1 MRQLFQNFAG
11 RFRRDH
17 EPLSDEV
24 VKGFLRILERAR
36 IDDVP
41 CSEVYSR
48 LDEYV
53 EKDAHGHAAARLMP
67 LLREHL
73 DCCHDCS
80 EEYEA
85 LMRVL
90 GQASSEG

>member
-1 MRQLFQNFAG
+1 MSEPFHKLLG
-11 RFRRDH
+11 RLRRDH

-36 IDDVP
+36 IEDIP
-41 CSEVYSR
+41 CSQVYNR

-53 EKDAHGHAAARLMP
+53 EKDVHGHAAAKLMP

-90 GQASSEG
+90 RQASGEG